1 MKRTVSAPAV
11 PGGGPDTGGG
21 PGSGGGPGGG
31 GAGTGGAA
39 APVGRPGP
47 SLRERLAAW
56 SDADGGSLFDP
67 PGPRGRARIAVAT
80 VVSLLVAAALV
91 WLAVRQFA
99 RHGQLDAAKWN
110 LFTQQAVIRYLLTG
124 LWATVRVTL
133 VSAAIA
139 LPCGALLA
147 LGRLARNR
155 PVKWLAGLYV
165 ETMRAVPLL
174 LLIYAFLFG
183 LPSAGVRLPL
193 FWQLVWPIVITN
205 AAVFA
210 EIFRAGVRS
219 LPRGQT
225 EAAYALGLRYWPT
238 MRLVVLPQAIRATA
252 PSLIG
257 QLVRLLKDSTL
268 GYVVSFLE
276 LLNSAKVLGE
286 YDHTIVQSYLVVAAV
301 YVVVNSVLAG
311 AAGLLERRLGP
322 ARRRRRHR
330 PATVRRT
337 AAPA

>member
-1 MKRTVSAPAV
+1 MKQTSSTSSPSAISSSAPPPRDDVPAV
-11 PGGGPDTGGG
+11 GVSEHTGRESDRVAPD
-21 PGSGGGPGGG
+21 
-31 GAGTGGAA
+31 AA
-39 APVGRPGP
+39 KLPGP
-47 SLRERLAAW
+47 PGRQVRSAWRARLAAW
-56 SDADGGSLFDP
+56 ADADGGSLFDP
-67 PGPRGRARIAVAT
+67 PGPRGRARITAAT
-80 VVSLLVAAALV
+80 VVSVLLFAALV

-99 RHGQLDAAKWN
+99 RHGQLDSAKWT
-110 LFTQQAVIRYLLTG
+110 LFTQPAVMRYLLTG

-133 VSAAIA
+133 VSAALA

-155 PVKWLAGLYV
+155 PLKWAAGLYV

-183 LPSAGVRLPL
+183 LPSAGVHLSL

-219 LPRGQT
+219 LPRGQS
-225 EAAYALGLRYWPT
+225 EAAYALGLGYWPT
-238 MRLVVLPQAIRATA
+238 MRLVVLPQAIRRTA
-252 PSLIG
+252 PSLVG

-268 GYVVSFLE
+268 GYAVSFLE

-286 YDHTIVQSYLVVAAV
+286 FNHTIVQGYIVVALI
-301 YVVVNSVLAG
+301 YVVINSILAT
-311 AAGLLERRLGP
+311 AAGQLERRMGT
-322 ARRRRRHR
+322 ARRRR
-330 PATVRRT
+330 
-337 AAPA
+337 

>member
-1 MKRTVSAPAV
+1 MKQSASASPGPAS
-11 PGGGPDTGGG
+11 PGPDPAAG
-21 PGSGGGPGGG
+21 P
-31 GAGTGGAA
+31 
-39 APVGRPGP
+39 RL

-56 SDADGGSLFDP
+56 SDADDGVLFDP

-80 VVSLLVAAALV
+80 ALSLLVCAALV

-110 LFTQQAVIRYLLTG
+110 LFTQQAVIRYLLKG

-139 LPCGALLA
+139 VPCGALLA

-210 EIFRAGVRS
+210 EIFRAGVRA

-225 EAAYALGLRYWPT
+225 EAAHALGLGYWPA
-238 MRLVVLPQAIRATA
+238 MRLVVLPQAVRATA

-286 YDHTIVQSYLVVAAV
+286 YDHTIVQSYLVVAAM
-301 YVVVNSVLAG
+301 YVVVNSLLAT
-311 AAGLLERRLGP
+311 AAGQWERRLGP
-322 ARRRRRHR
+322 ARRRGRRRR
-330 PATVRRT
+330 PAAGRG
-337 AAPA
+337 AAPDGSAPAGSAPAGTAG